1 MTILTPMR
9 AEEFESFADEAVAS
23 YANDN
28 VQAGRWSIST
38 ALARSRREFKR
49 LLPQGLETPNHFI
62 YEIEDETAGQSVG
75 FLWFA
80 IVETSETRYGY
91 VYNIRVKPEFRGR
104 GYARAALDLIETVAA
119 SAGLSTIAL
128 HVFSFNTGAQ
138 ALYRSTGYGITGMNM
153 LKPLRRDGT

>member
-1 MTILTPMR
+1 MTILSPMR
-9 AEEFESFADEAVAS
+9 PQEFESFAHEAIAS

-28 VQAGRWSIST
+28 AQAGRWPLST
-38 ALARSRREFKR
+38 ALARARTEFNR

-62 YEIEDETAGQSVG
+62 YEIEDEAAGESIG

-80 IVETSETRYGY
+80 IVETSDTRYGY

-104 GYARAALDLIETVAA
+104 GHARAALDLIEAVAA
-119 SAGLSTIAL
+119 AHGLSSIAL

-153 LKPLRRDGT
+153 LKPLRRDGN